1 MCVLSEAK
9 DVNVFNMITRLNEVR
24 TLGKHV
30 SYDCKC
36 IFDSATC
43 SSDKKW
49 NDDKF
54 KKCCTC
60 KKDCS
65 WNLIPCICKNS
76 GYLRSIVDD
85 SLIVQDE
92 FSIVTTNVTYV
103 STNVTNKIST
113 NVASTVSVNF
123 GDKKSNM

>member
-1 MCVLSEAK
+1 MWVLSETK
-9 DVNVFNMITRLNEVR
+9 DVNVFNMITRL
-24 TLGKHV
+24 
-30 SYDCKC
+30 
-36 IFDSATC
+36 
-43 SSDKKW
+43 
-49 NDDKF
+49 F

-76 GYLRSIVDD
+76 EYLKSIVDD
-85 SLIVQDE
+85 SLIVHDE

-103 STNVTNKIST
+103 STNMTNKIST
-113 NVASTVSVNF
+113 NVASIVSVNF